1 MMPVAYEGVDA
12 ALLVIPAAVLPT
24 ETPAA
29 EIVVTLVVVTP
40 AVVTLVVLAPAVVPV
55 PPSVVVLLVAP
66 GATTGAT
73 VMTVVVGVGVD
84 TVTPPVVVEVM
95 SLVVEVLGA
104 VWAEAPGPASIS
116 ASTPKTDLP
125 RCRVFMLSS
134 ARGTTMHRGCRRAA
148 PPDSP

>member
-12 ALLVIPAAVLPT
+12 ALLVIPAGVLPT

-40 AVVTLVVLAPAVVPV
+40 AVVTLVVLTPAVVPV
-55 PPSVVVLLVAP
+55 PPSVLVLLVAP

-84 TVTPPVVVEVM
+84 TVTPPV
-95 SLVVEVLGA
+95 VVEVLGA